1 MLDIVQ
7 SVISMNTN
15 IILLLVENIS
25 GVIGN
30 SPMGVV
36 SERKASI
43 CGAVLANDLVIG
55 GSGAYEKEW
64 DINGEKAVLSVTKA

>member
-1 MLDIVQ
+1 MRKEAGFEVTDRIVINC
-7 SVISMNTN
+7 VA
-15 IILLLVENIS
+15 E
-25 GVIGN
+25 GN
-30 SPMGVV
+30 VGRVV

-55 GSGAYEKEW
+55 GAGAYEKEW